1 MSVRP
6 ENSALSGSETQTR
19 KAVPP
24 GKDEMP
30 WRYIVVE
37 GVIGVGKTSLT
48 KLLSARLNGRLVME
62 VVEENPFLK
71 KFYKDRAAYAFQTQ
85 IFFLLS
91 RFRQQQELFQHDL
104 FSSAVL
110 SDYLFAKDRIFA
122 TLNLSDDELAL
133 YNQLA
138 TILEQRVLKPD
149 LVIYLQAR
157 TEILLERIRFRGR
170 AFETEMDPGYLD
182 ALNGAYSY
190 FFHHYKDAALLVV
203 NTDSLDFVNVPEDFE
218 RLYEQIQQKFTG
230 TRYYAP
236 GSTTEYP

>member
-1 MSVRP
+1 M
-6 ENSALSGSETQTR
+6 L
-19 KAVPP
+19 
-24 GKDEMP
+24 P

-48 KLLSARLNGRLVME
+48 KLLSTRAEGRLNLE
-62 VVEENPFLK
+62 VVEENPFLTN
-71 KFYKDRAAYAFQTQ
+71 FYQDRSAYAFQTQ

-104 FSSAVL
+104 FSSVMM

-122 TLNLSDDELAL
+122 NLNLSDDELAL

-138 TILEQRVLKPD
+138 SILEQRVLKPD

-157 TEILLERIRFRGR
+157 TEVLQQRIQWRGR
-170 AFETEMDPGYLD
+170 SFEQDMEPGYLD

-190 FFHHYKDAALLVV
+190 FFHHYKDAPLLVV
-203 NTDSLDFVNVPEDFE
+203 NTDNLDFVNVPRDFD
-218 RLYEQIQQKFTG
+218 LLFEQIQEKFTG

-236 GSTTEYP
+236 GSTTGYS